1 MMEAQMRFLIN
12 EQIYF
17 DTAIESARQAR
28 IAEFKYVKRLLEN
41 RDVRIDTMKHHVE
54 FMRDLRKF
62 KKFGRGRP

>member
-41 RDVRIDTMKHHVE
+41 RESEST
-54 FMRDLRKF
+54 
-62 KKFGRGRP
+62 P